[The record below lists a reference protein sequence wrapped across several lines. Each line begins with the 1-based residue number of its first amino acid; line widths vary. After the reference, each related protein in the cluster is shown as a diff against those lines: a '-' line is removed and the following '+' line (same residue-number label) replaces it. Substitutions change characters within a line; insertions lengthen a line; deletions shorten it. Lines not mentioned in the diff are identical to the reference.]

1 VNILEEMNG
10 GLMILRLQESR
21 LDAST
26 APALRDALIERIE
39 NGQQSIILDLGEVGF
54 MDSSALGA
62 LIAAV
67 KKLGPVGTIAVA
79 AMRTPVARLFTLTK
93 MDRVFS
99 VNATVD
105 DAISSLGT

>member
-1 VNILEEMNG
+1 MNG
-10 GLMILRLQESR
+10 DLIILKLAEAR

-26 APALRDALIERIE
+26 APALRDALIERITR
-39 NGQQSIILDLGEVGF
+39 GHQSIIIDLGEVGF

-79 AMRTPVARLFTLTK
+79 SMRTPVARLFSVTK

-99 VNATVD
+99 VNATVN
-105 DAISSLGT
+105 DAIQKLSA